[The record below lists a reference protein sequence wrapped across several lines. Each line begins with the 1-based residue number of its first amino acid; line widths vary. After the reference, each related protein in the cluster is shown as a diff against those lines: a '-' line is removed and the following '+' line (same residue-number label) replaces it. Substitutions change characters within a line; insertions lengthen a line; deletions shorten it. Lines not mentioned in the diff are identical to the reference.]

1 MKKNRQSRAMILPIL
16 LCVCFLSCPTYA
28 DSPNRESVKQEDV
41 SLEEVTDYFG
51 SLSVD
56 EIGKNIKTLKGV
68 QGEISREK
76 MISED
81 TSEQLKKSIKKIP
94 LSIVEMVKKDI
105 LWLALLLI
113 LSAWLFIRK
122 LKEGKRSDGP
132 NQDIE

>member
-1 MKKNRQSRAMILPIL
+1 
-16 LCVCFLSCPTYA
+16 
-28 DSPNRESVKQEDV
+28 
-41 SLEEVTDYFG
+41 
-51 SLSVD
+51 
-56 EIGKNIKTLKGV
+56 
-68 QGEISREK
+68 